1 MDKNDF
7 TAACGE
13 VSGLHFPRWNEL
25 PEFDIYM
32 DQVIALTERYLRA
45 LSPDGRVQL
54 TPSMINNY
62 VKSGALPPPK
72 NKKYNRTHLALLMI
86 ICFAKSVMEISAISD
101 LVSQSI
107 AGGDIEQVLDRFAA
121 RYEAAIADAAR
132 RAAASAEAGQS
143 LSDIAIEHALGAAAA
158 RTVAAY
164 AYSMTATPA
173 SAEEPKPKAEK
184 KAEKK
189 AKKEAAAEA
198 AAQNEEPDA

>member
-107 AGGDIEQVLDRFAA
+107 AGGDIE
-121 RYEAAIADAAR
+121 
-132 RAAASAEAGQS
+132 ASPYRVER
-143 LSDIAIEHALGAAAA
+143 DK
-158 RTVAAY
+158 
-164 AYSMTATPA
+164 TACQYCDF
-173 SAEEPKPKAEK
+173 
-184 KAEKK
+184 
-189 AKKEAAAEA
+189 KEACHFDPTLKKDKLRFLPAESPA
-198 AAQNEEPDA
+198 RVYEILEEEQDGKEEQA